1 MTLRDTEA
9 KLWCCQL
16 YTVFIW
22 TTHRACAQVED
33 VRLTRIDAVLDEISA
48 YLLFDNNSLER
59 LTLEE
64 FAAQMIDFTRLCATD
79 VAGKSYRVEESLSEL
94 VAMLYR
100 RATNM
105 LKECVEVTTD
115 TNGALNQFLLIFAVI
130 KWHSS
135 FWETYLKATERHLTY
150 RITGVTCHPTQL
162 NAARYN
168 LIPRLHDQ
176 AGSTSW
182 LV

>member
-1 MTLRDTEA
+1 M
-9 KLWCCQL
+9 
-16 YTVFIW
+16 
-22 TTHRACAQVED
+22 ED

-135 FWETYLKATERHLTY
+135 F
-150 RITGVTCHPTQL
+150 
-162 NAARYN
+162 
-168 LIPRLHDQ
+168 
-176 AGSTSW
+176 
-182 LV
+182 